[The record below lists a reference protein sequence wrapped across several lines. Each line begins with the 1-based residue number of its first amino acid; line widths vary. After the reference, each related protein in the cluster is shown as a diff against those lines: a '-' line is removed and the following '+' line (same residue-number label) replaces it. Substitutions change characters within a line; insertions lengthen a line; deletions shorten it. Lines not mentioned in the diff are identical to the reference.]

1 MLTLFLRLWRFRGNK
16 RSCQPPLRIAEKGV
30 TDLRVSCLQMNMRL
44 GFPDENFAHAA
55 DLIHAAMVA
64 KPDVL
69 VLPETWNTGF
79 FPKENLSQ
87 LSDRNGELTKVRIG
101 ALAKQHQVNIVAG
114 SVSNVRNGKVFNT
127 AMVFD
132 RSGACVASYDKTHL
146 FSPMGENDYYTPGD
160 HLCTFS
166 LDGIHCGLV
175 ICYDIRFPELARSLA
190 LQGID
195 VLFVVSQWPKARI
208 PHLRSLTTARA
219 IENQVF
225 VVCCNSCGTAGE
237 TVYGGNSAVIEPFGE
252 PLTLAGE
259 TEIIVSANLN
269 MQILETIRSNIPV
282 FQDRRPKLYQL

>member
-1 MLTLFLRLWRFRGNK
+1 
-16 RSCQPPLRIAEKGV
+16 
-30 TDLRVSCLQMNMRL
+30 MNMRL
-44 GFPDENFAHAA
+44 GFPAENFAHAT

-79 FPKENLSQ
+79 FPKEELLQ
-87 LSDRNGELTKVRIG
+87 LSDRDGEMVKARIG
-101 ALAKQHQVNIVAG
+101 ALAEQHHVNIVAG
-114 SVSNVRNGKVFNT
+114 SVSNIRNGKVFNT
-127 AMVFD
+127 AMGFD

-166 LDGIHCGLV
+166 LDGIRCGLV
-175 ICYDIRFPELARSLA
+175 ICYDIRFPELVRSLA

-219 IENQVF
+219 IENQMF

-237 TVYGGNSAVIEPFGE
+237 TIYGGNSAVIDPLGE
-252 PLTLAGE
+252 TLTLAGE
-259 TEIIVSANLN
+259 TEVIVSASLD
-269 MQILETIRSNIPV
+269 MQTLGKIRGSIPV
-282 FQDRRPKLYQL
+282 FRDRHPELYHI